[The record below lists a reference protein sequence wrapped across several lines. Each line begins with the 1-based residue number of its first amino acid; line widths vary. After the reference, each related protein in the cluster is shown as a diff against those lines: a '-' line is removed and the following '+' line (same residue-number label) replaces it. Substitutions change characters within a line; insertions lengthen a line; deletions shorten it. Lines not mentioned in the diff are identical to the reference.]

1 MTQNSFGITFNP
13 APAPLWIYALP
24 RAEGRMP
31 NDTDGRQWRWI
42 RLDRITQI
50 MTELAAGD
58 PADES
63 GQYMVTVTADG
74 AQYHPTGM
82 LVKDEDID
90 AVELYVI
97 DYVNRALA
105 VLAKVRKD

>member
-1 MTQNSFGITFNP
+1 M
-13 APAPLWIYALP
+13 WIYALP

-63 GQYMVTVTADG
+63 GQYIVTVTYP
-74 AQYHPTGM
+74 QY
-82 LVKDEDID
+82 
-90 AVELYVI
+90 AC
-97 DYVNRALA
+97 RACEQVA
-105 VLAKVRKD
+105 AEPVAAAIIERG